1 MRCNAVR
8 LYSAYA
14 KGCLVVRV
22 FSSCSP
28 EMVEISAIGR
38 RATTGRPPFGPHAVG
53 IIIYY
58 LKCHQTQTVFMKR
71 KRTKYKKA
79 RCVKVECTSV
89 LQMV

>member
-53 IIIYY
+53 IIIYLMSPNANRFY
-58 LKCHQTQTVFMKR
+58 ETQTD
-71 KRTKYKKA
+71 
-79 RCVKVECTSV
+79 
-89 LQMV
+89 QI